1 METAFLSYQLPQ
13 LPRAQKQA
21 RNSTQL
27 LLQPHPVANKL
38 PTALRIYLATLQT
51 GITSSALH
59 VYPVLGNR
67 QDRCIPVA
75 KSGITKTQRRLSTL
89 GGVAIARPN
98 TNVLNTRGLTNSLER
113 LVFVNIPRCTALK
126 Y

>member
-38 PTALRIYLATLQT
+38 PTALRIYLATLQM
-51 GITSSALH
+51 GITSLALH

-67 QDRCIPVA
+67 RDHCIPVA
-75 KSGITKTQRRLSTL
+75 GRWHHESPEK
-89 GGVAIARPN
+89 AIY
-98 TNVLNTRGLTNSLER
+98 LRGCSHS
-113 LVFVNIPRCTALK
+113 
-126 Y
+126 